1 MRLVIECVLQEFG
14 SLIEAAICDIDVSLG
29 QGIPSGRRQ
38 LVRRSAGG
46 AGKGG
51 GLWMLLSDIDES
63 RRSDAQVFDGLFSQQ
78 AFLQFG
84 FLHRVTT

>member
-1 MRLVIECVLQEFG
+1 MV
-14 SLIEAAICDIDVSLG
+14 DVSSSDAVLAE
-29 QGIPSGRRQ
+29 PER
-38 LVRRSAGG
+38 
-46 AGKGG
+46 G